1 MNDAAWWARVVQART
16 ERDDLRPKRVWVLH
30 KEGREATIDVKA
42 VQPCSDDLRAL
53 LIAQQAAKGRA
64 EEDRRAREWS
74 STWWS
79 PTGRGGAK
87 QPKPIR
93 AFTKA
98 WKTAC
103 IAAGCPGRIPH
114 EFRRTAIRNTIRR
127 GVPERVAMQLAGH
140 RTRSMFDRYNIVS
153 DGDLRTAA
161 RQFSGQTRDS

>member
-1 MNDAAWWARVVQART
+1 V
-16 ERDDLRPKRVWVLH
+16 P
-30 KEGREATIDVKA
+30 
-42 VQPCSDDLRAL
+42 
-53 LIAQQAAKGRA
+53 
-64 EEDRRAREWS
+64 WS
-74 STWWS
+74 STGWS
-79 PTGRGGAK
+79 PRGAAALK

-98 WKTAC
+98 WKTAR

-114 EFRRTAIRNTIRR
+114 DFRRTAIRNTIRR

-161 RQFSGQTRDS
+161 RQLSGQTGTIQGQLSASGDNVGAKQA

>member
-1 MNDAAWWARVVQART
+1 VVFYRM
-16 ERDDLRPKRVWVLH
+16 V
-30 KEGREATIDVKA
+30 
-42 VQPCSDDLRAL
+42 
-53 LIAQQAAKGRA
+53 AKGRG
-64 EEDRRAREWS
+64 S
-74 STWWS
+74 
-79 PTGRGGAK
+79 AK

>member
-53 LIAQQAAKGRA
+53 LIAQQAARDALKKTGALVSGRLPDGHQRGA
-64 EEDRRAREWS
+64 AAPSSRSRSVRSRRRGRPRASRRVALAV
-74 STWWS
+74 S
-79 PTGRGGAK
+79 PTTSGA
-87 QPKPIR
+87 
-93 AFTKA
+93 
-98 WKTAC
+98 
-103 IAAGCPGRIPH
+103 
-114 EFRRTAIRNTIRR
+114 RRSATRS
-127 GVPERVAMQLAGH
+127 GVASPERVAMQLAGH